1 MIKTQNKA
9 NIQKKKK
16 NKKKKKKSK
25 QRKLFDF
32 YNSKLGIINN
42 IHL

>member
-9 NIQKKKK
+9 NIQKQKT
-16 NKKKKKKSK
+16 NSK